1 VGYPAG
7 DQGLQ
12 THSEDQGKDCARS
25 LRPLATHPVSR
36 ARWSPEGFTLIEMII
51 VLFLLAAALAIVIP
65 RIVVGA
71 DLSAAGRKFIEAIR
85 SLQGLAAAVQKPVR
99 LYLDLDQGTYWAM
112 VLEGKEEKAPLDAAW
127 AAPRT
132 LPASIRFT
140 DIAMGQTKRVSGRI
154 DLSFFPSGR
163 IDPVVVHLADGNN
176 NVLAIAVEPVTGE
189 IRTSD
194 ERIEPPRNQTIP
206 DRVKPLLQAAT
217 AQGGAGV
224 PPPLR
229 F

>member
-1 VGYPAG
+1 MGHPAG
-7 DQGLQ
+7 GKGLQ
-12 THSEDQGKDCARS
+12 AHGEDQGEDCARS
-25 LRPLATHPVSR
+25 LSILATCPAHLP
-36 ARWSPEGFTLIEMII
+36 RWSPAGFTLIEMII
-51 VLFLLAAALAIVIP
+51 VLFLLAGVLAIVIP

-71 DLSAAGRKFIEAIR
+71 DLSATGRKFIGGIR
-85 SLQGLAAAVQKPVR
+85 SLQGLAATVQKPVK
-99 LYLDLDQGTYWAM
+99 LYVDLDQGTYWAM

-127 AAPRT
+127 AEPRT
-132 LPASIRFT
+132 LPSPIRFT
-140 DIAMGQTKRVSGRI
+140 DISMGQTKRVSGRI

-163 IDPVVVHLADGNN
+163 IDPVVVHLTDGSN
-176 NVLAIAVEPVTGE
+176 NVLAIAVEPVTGA

-194 ERIEPPRNQTIP
+194 ERIEPPRIQAIP
-206 DRVKPLLQAAT
+206 DRVKPLLQAVT